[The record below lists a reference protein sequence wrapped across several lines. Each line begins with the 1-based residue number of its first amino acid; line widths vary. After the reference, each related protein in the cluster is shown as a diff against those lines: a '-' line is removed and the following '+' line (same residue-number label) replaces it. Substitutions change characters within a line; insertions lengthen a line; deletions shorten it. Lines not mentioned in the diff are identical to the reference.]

1 MKLIAYLL
9 ALLTVVSGA
18 LAVDVQKAF
27 IVSYPSDTPNKV
39 VDQAKKAVLDAGGV
53 ITHEYHLIKG
63 FAATAGE
70 KVFQNLQAMGSKYNA
85 LVEEDQVVSVAG
97 SS

>member
-53 ITHEYHLIKG
+53 ITHEYHLIK
-63 FAATAGE
+63 
-70 KVFQNLQAMGSKYNA
+70 
-85 LVEEDQVVSVAG
+85 
-97 SS
+97 